1 MKQNIFM
8 IVTFVLS
15 HFYNQDS
22 YKNVEQVSIRE
33 EKKEVVKKEYYS
45 SKVPIISHDDYYSVL
60 DIKEEN
66 KQIEEYSDEEEKA
79 TDNIDETILEEKED
93 ENLSEENNKDE
104 VLENSEA
111 EKESEEENNEEEK
124 ISEEESN
131 LVNEVSGIETKD
143 FVEESVIS
151 SDLSLDTNDTDTVK
165 EEGYYSPSGKYL
177 GKNNVKVVD
186 VSYYQ
191 GSINWDLFA
200 RDSDCYGVIL
210 RLGYYDSLDKKFEE
224 NINEVK
230 RLNIPY
236 GIYFF
241 SYSSTMNGSNKESNF
256 TNEMIDK
263 YDLKPELGIYYD
275 IESWSSKNGSNSD
288 NISKIEYDNIISN
301 YVSNVSN
308 HVNNMYKVKVYSGRW
323 YAMNR
328 LGDVSKSYVDWV
340 AEYNKTC
347 KYDKPYSLWQYTS
360 SGRVPGINGNVDISY
375 LLT

>member
-131 LVNEVSGIETKD
+131 QVNEVSGIETKD

-236 GIYFF
+236 GIYLF

>member
-79 TDNIDETILEEKED
+79 TDNIDKTILEEKED

-236 GIYFF
+236 GIYLF